1 MAIETSASQATAEDL
16 LRLSSKSDKRLEL
29 VNGAIVEM
37 SPTGG
42 RHGKIAFQ
50 IGVVIDAFTRPRN
63 LGTIFAAET
72 GFMLH
77 RSPDLV
83 RAPDIAFVTGNRLPV
98 EDVPDGFIELA
109 PDFVVE
115 VVSPSDTANAVQTRI
130 DDWLRA
136 GTAIVWTVYPASQT
150 VFIHRGL
157 DHIERRSVDDELDA
171 EPVLPGF
178 RVRVNEVFQPV
189 G

>member
-1 MAIETSASQATAEDL
+1 MAIETKAGHMSAEEL
-16 LRLSSKSDKRLEL
+16 LHFQGTPDKRYEL
-29 VNGAIVEM
+29 VNGKLIELPLA
-37 SPTGG
+37 GG
-42 RHGKIAFQ
+42 QHGA
-50 IGVVIDAFTRPRN
+50 
-63 LGTIFAAET
+63 LAAEIGSAIYTFVHLHRLGPVFAPGT
-72 GFMLH
+72 GFVLH

-83 RAPDIAFVTGNRLPV
+83 RAPDVAFVTSNRLPV

-136 GTAIVWTVYPASQT
+136 GSAIVWAVYPASHT

-157 DHIERRSVDDELDA
+157 DHIERRSGDDELDA

-178 RVRVNEVFQPV
+178 RVRANEIFQPV